1 MVITRCLLWCYI
13 SPNMSIQGAYR
24 RIPDYLALPLA
35 FLASAI
41 IALAVA
47 AIGALTTGFL
57 LEKLDG
63 ADGPGAGV
71 LVILL
76 VFLNMAASA
85 FIGGASVLANLHP
98 RSSWRIPV
106 LAFVFCVI
114 LVRAL
119 GPFDVQFAPFYVGT
133 GLVVCLLSCWF
144 LRRKEVASTEHAI

>member
-1 MVITRCLLWCYI
+1 
-13 SPNMSIQGAYR
+13 MSIQGAYR
-24 RIPDYLALPLA
+24 GIPYYLALPLV

-71 LVILL
+71 LVIL
-76 VFLNMAASA
+76 VFLNIAASA
-85 FIGGASVLANLHP
+85 FIGGASVLANLHH